1 MRRRRRWENGDGGS
15 SGGGGGGDTT
25 NYLLIANALDN
36 SDWPIDGTF
45 AGSIS
50 PNNGYLFLFVM
61 GD

>member
-36 SDWPIDGTF
+36 GDWHIDGTI
-45 AGSIS
+45 AGSVS
-50 PNNGYLFLFVM
+50 PNNGCSFLFVL